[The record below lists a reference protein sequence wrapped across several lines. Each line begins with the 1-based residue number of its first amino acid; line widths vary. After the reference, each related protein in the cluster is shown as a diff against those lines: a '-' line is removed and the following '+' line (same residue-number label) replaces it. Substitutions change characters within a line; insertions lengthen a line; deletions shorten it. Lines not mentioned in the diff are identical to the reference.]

1 MNNFLEQLKKWW
13 DERSFGQKFSLMF
26 LIIALIAILTYL
38 FTVTNQPD
46 WDVLYDDLAQTD
58 AAAVASHLK
67 ENGVLFRVSNGGK
80 TILVPREVI
89 EDSRLNVAEANLIT
103 QDHVGL
109 EALGSAPSLSTNQ
122 SQQALWKQRII
133 QGELARTI
141 EKIKG
146 VKKARVNVAEAE
158 RSIFTSEDEAP
169 KASVMLELY
178 PGAKLKLEKIQAI
191 KNLVA
196 HSVPRLTSSEVF
208 VADQNGT
215 ALSEDVTQSGSS
227 LDDLKSTQEKKIA
240 KKVEEVLSKLVGPGN
255 MTVAVTADMNFD
267 KATAQI
273 ERYIPTTQSDE
284 NGASGVLVSEQ
295 ILGEQ
300 YTGKDAKQPQG
311 GTPGTASN
319 VTNPTYVASS
329 GTGADKSSDYNKKST
344 IKNFEVSKEI
354 RNITYAQGQIERLT
368 VAVAINKI
376 LTTEQHDQIKNLV
389 QTASGADLARGDQ
402 IIVTAMAF
410 AVAQDLE
417 AKQKALEEQ
426 AKMDSIYSAVETFG
440 PYALIILFG
449 GTTLLIF
456 YSLLRRPARVVELPS
471 EEEEYYEFPDTPEIL
486 EAASIHV
493 IEAKLDPEIERMRD
507 EINGF
512 VMSDPAEAARLLL
525 TFIKE

>member
-1 MNNFLEQLKKWW
+1 MNNLMEQLKKWW
-13 DERSFGQKFSLMF
+13 EERSFSQKFSLMF
-26 LIIALIAILTYL
+26 LIVALIAILTYL

-46 WDVLYDDLAQTD
+46 WDVLYDDLAETD

-67 ENGVLFRVSNGGK
+67 ENGVLFRISNGGK
-80 TILVPREVI
+80 TILVPKEIIRDTKLE
-89 EDSRLNVAEANLIT
+89 VAEANLIS

-109 EALGSAPSLSTNQ
+109 EVLPNMPLGLTQ
-122 SQQALWKQRII
+122 SQQVLWKQRII

-141 EKIKG
+141 ERIKG
-146 VKKARVNVAEAE
+146 VKKAKVNVAEGE
-158 RSIFTSEDEAP
+158 RSIFSSEDEAP

-178 PGAKLKLEKIQAI
+178 PGAKLKPEKIQAV

-196 HSVPRLTSSEVF
+196 HSIPRLTPDEVF
-208 VADQNGT
+208 VSDENGT
-215 ALSEDVTQSGSS
+215 ALSEDATQSGSS
-227 LDDLKSTQEKKIA
+227 LDDLKSSHEKRIA
-240 KKVEEVLSKLVGPGN
+240 KKVTEVLSKLVGNGN
-255 MTVAVTADMNFD
+255 MTVAVTAEMNFD

-273 ERYIPTTQSDE
+273 ERYIPTTETED
-284 NGASGVLVSEQ
+284 GKASGVLVSEQ

-300 YTGKDAKQPQG
+300 YIGKDGKTPQG

-329 GTGADKSSDYNKKST
+329 AGGNDKSSDYNKQST

-354 RNITYAQGQIERLT
+354 RNITYAPGQIERLT

-376 LTTEQHDQIKNLV
+376 LTSEQHEQIKNLV
-389 QTASGADLARGDQ
+389 ETASGADLARGDQ

-410 AVAQDLE
+410 AEAQDLE

-440 PYALIILFG
+440 PYILVIIFG

-456 YSLLRRPARVVELPS
+456 WSLIKRPARAVELPS
-471 EEEEYYEFPDTPEIL
+471 EEDDHYDYPDIPEIL
-486 EAASIHV
+486 EAASIPV
-493 IEAKLDPEIERMRD
+493 IEAKLDPEIERMRE

-525 TFIKE
+525 TYIKE